1 MEKLVINSE
10 YIRLCDALKF
20 ANLVETGGVAKMLIL
35 DGYVTVNGEVCLQK
49 CKKLHPGDRFAIDGE
64 EQFETQ

>member
-1 MEKLVINSE
+1 MEKLDISSE

-35 DGYVTVNGEVCLQK
+35 DGYVKVNGEVCLQK
-49 CKKLHPGDRFAIDGE
+49 GKKLYPGDRFSIDEE
-64 EQFETQ
+64 EQFEIQ

>member
-1 MEKLVINSE
+1 MEKLTINSE

-20 ANLVETGGVAKMLIL
+20 ANIVETGGVAKMLIL

-49 CKKLHPGDRFAIDGE
+49 GKKLYPGDRFAIDGE
-64 EQFETQ
+64 EQYEIR